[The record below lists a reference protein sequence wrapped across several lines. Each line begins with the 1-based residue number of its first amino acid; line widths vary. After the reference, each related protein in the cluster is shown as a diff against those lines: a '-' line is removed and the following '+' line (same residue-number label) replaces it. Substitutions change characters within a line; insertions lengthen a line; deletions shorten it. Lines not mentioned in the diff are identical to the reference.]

1 MSLADTPIFIVGPCA
16 AESREQVLLTAQE
29 VVVQCPDRAV
39 IFRAGV
45 WKPRTNPHTFQ
56 GIGTE
61 ALTWLQEVKNT
72 YHLPVATEV
81 ATPQHAEQA
90 LNAGIDYL
98 WLGARTTANPIA
110 VQELADTIAKHPNKA
125 SLQGV
130 LVKNPVN
137 EDTSLWL
144 GDIERIEK
152 TGVRTMAIHRGCGH
166 RPCWAMAHTLRNTRP
181 DIPLLLDP
189 SHLGGAVEKI
199 PALVDYARL
208 LAFDGLMIETHIRP
222 AEALSDTRQQVT
234 PEQLKAL
241 LNRFLVTDNQPNQTE
256 LRWLR
261 AEIDEI
267 DDQLWSAIARRMEV
281 SERIGQGKKENSMP
295 ALQPARFQQ
304 IMQQRIEWA
313 ESVGLPKEMVENIF
327 NEIHRASLSR
337 QN

>member
-1 MSLADTPIFIVGPCA
+1 
-16 AESREQVLLTAQE
+16 
-29 VVVQCPDRAV
+29 
-39 IFRAGV
+39 
-45 WKPRTNPHTFQ
+45 
-56 GIGTE
+56 
-61 ALTWLQEVKNT
+61 
-72 YHLPVATEV
+72 
-81 ATPQHAEQA
+81 
-90 LNAGIDYL
+90 
-98 WLGARTTANPIA
+98 
-110 VQELADTIAKHPNKA
+110 
-125 SLQGV
+125 
-130 LVKNPVN
+130 
-137 EDTSLWL
+137 
-144 GDIERIEK
+144 
-152 TGVRTMAIHRGCGH
+152 MAIHRGCGH
-166 RPCWAMAHTLRNTRP
+166 RPCWAMAHTLRNARP

-189 SHLGGAVEKI
+189 SHLSGMAEKI

-241 LNRFLVTDNQPNQTE
+241 LNRFLVADNQPNQTE

-281 SERIGQGKKENSMP
+281 SERIGQWKKENSMP